1 MGLFWKWNKNTA
13 ASPAPAPEQVQ
24 PVKEKTVQPAAPSP
38 VSASQPQAQ
47 PQAQTVSQPA
57 QPQQAPA
64 AEQPKPKREMEMHK
78 FVFKL
83 SSRDEAKCDAYIKE
97 IIRRINRHDWHTLS
111 GRIGKHI
118 DGKKMRMDIK
128 GYPEDIHSF
137 IEWCKTDHHGVHVY
151 EVIESKIQR
160 MPYSG
165 TPLFQEQKSSW
176 PTA

>member
-1 MGLFWKWNKNTA
+1 MGLFWTWNKNKA
-13 ASPAPAPEQVQ
+13 ATPALEQQALQ
-24 PVKEKTVQPAAPSP
+24 PKEKAVQPAVPSQESKPQPQSQQAP
-38 VSASQPQAQ
+38 QQAQ
-47 PQAQTVSQPA
+47 P
-57 QPQQAPA
+57 QPQQAPV
-64 AEQPKPKREMEMHK
+64 AEQPKPKHEIEMHK
-78 FVFKL
+78 FVFRL
-83 SSRDEAKCDAYIKE
+83 SSRDEAKCDEYIKE

-128 GYPEDIHSF
+128 GYPEDIRSF

-151 EVIESKIQR
+151 EVIESKAQR
-160 MPYSG
+160 MPYAG